1 MYFEKWY
8 PVDLVRLPA
17 HIQDVGM
24 TLFVGDAD
32 SIRIG
37 VNVTRDGAE
46 ETVTG
51 AVKGIVILP
60 DGSDILPFNGSSD
73 GSRAWIDLPG
83 TALVMSGRVQI
94 ALRVYDD
101 GAVTT
106 LLAVSATV
114 RRADADRHFDPD
126 DVVGDITELISE
138 AERVSGVA
146 ETAAAQA
153 QDALE
158 QASNIVSYAAQ
169 SGQTDAEKAQARAN
183 IGAVSE
189 AALSLLTARVDALHG
204 LVDYDYGAEVD
215 NSNIAGG
222 QGNPSLA
229 MTRKGMLITLNGAV
243 KTNSSSVSYR
253 IKINGTVATANTGA
267 APDSWGTP
275 LTTLISGHSY
285 RLIAHT
291 VSGSASVR
299 NDGMFAVFNTGA
311 HTGLGKA
318 WKYGNDYGYDF
329 FYNNGTDGCQIAFSW
344 ARSSSESASFDNWVA
359 YVTLE
364 DITGLMRDIPVAP
377 NTSGTYVLKATVGS
391 NRVPVYEWVSE
402 GSGLLGTPLTL
413 TGGDTE

>member
-126 DVVGDITELISE
+126 DVVGDVTELISE

-169 SGQTDAEKAQARAN
+169 SGQTDAEKAQARQN
-183 IGAVSE
+183 I
-189 AALSLLTARVDALHG
+189 AAADAGLVDALHG
-204 LVDYDYGAEVD
+204 LVDYGYGTPGTGSVGNA
-215 NSNIAGG
+215 NFTRTGILLAIAGSNG
-222 QGNPSLA
+222 TSP
-229 MTRKGMLITLNGAV
+229 TPVKVRLNGDMSIGGTTSVPSAWSTGLALTAGHTYRWTVRQVRGTATKPPLARVYAEGSFTAV
-243 KTNSSSVSYR
+243 DGTAADHERDSVYTFAYASTPVNLCMVYTRGGGASFTDCVYECTLTDENSDRDLPPAPTTAGTYTLKV
-253 IKINGTVATANTGA
+253 TVANGI
-267 APDSWGTP
+267 P
-275 LTTLISGHSY
+275 SY
-285 RLIAHT
+285 T
-291 VSGSASVR
+291 
-299 NDGMFAVFNTGA
+299 
-311 HTGLGKA
+311 
-318 WKYGNDYGYDF
+318 
-329 FYNNGTDGCQIAFSW
+329 
-344 ARSSSESASFDNWVA
+344 
-359 YVTLE
+359 
-364 DITGLMRDIPVAP
+364 
-377 NTSGTYVLKATVGS
+377 
-391 NRVPVYEWVSE
+391 WVSD
-402 GSGLLGTPLTL
+402 GGLLSTPLTL

>member
-169 SGQTDAEKAQARAN
+169 SGQTDDQKAAARQN

-204 LVDYDYGAEVD
+204 LVDYDYGTPY
-215 NSNIAGG
+215 SGTWTAGMTVTRIDTRLTFDG
-222 QGNPSLA
+222 KSPSA
-229 MTRKGMLITLNGAV
+229 NGV
-243 KTNSSSVSYR
+243 PLYFKL
-253 IKINGTVATANTGA
+253 NGTVTTGNKNSTATLDDEGLVLKAGHKYRFRLLVRGGSYSSW
-267 APDSWGTP
+267 APT
-275 LTTLISGHSY
+275 
-285 RLIAHT
+285 
-291 VSGSASVR
+291 SALQYPIYPRVYKYGDMGDVFY
-299 NDGMFAVFNTGA
+299 NFTYLPDGMSSFVDFDYQDSYNGVYPCIMINRRS
-311 HTGLGKA
+311 G
-318 WKYGNDYGYDF
+318 GN
-329 FYNNGTDGCQIAFSW
+329 A
-344 ARSSSESASFDNWVA
+344 ALFDNVEIEA
-359 YVTLE
+359 VIE
-364 DITGLMRDIPVAP
+364 DITNGIHELPAP
-377 NTSGTYVLKATVGS
+377 TVDGTYVLKCTVTNG
-391 NRVPVYEWVSE
+391 VPTFSWVSE
-402 GSGLLGTPLTL
+402 GSGLLGTPLT
-413 TGGDTE
+413 GGDTE

>member
-146 ETAAAQA
+146 ETAAGQAQA
-153 QDALE
+153 ALE
-158 QASNIVSYAAQ
+158 QASNIVSYEAQ
-169 SGQTDAEKAQARAN
+169 SGQTDAEKAQARQN
-183 IGAVSE
+183 IDAESE
-189 AALSLLTARVDALHG
+189 TRASALRGFLNYGYGTPATDHVGSAYYTRSGIMLTITG
-204 LVDYDYGAEVD
+204 SNG
-215 NSNIAGG
+215 NSPVPI
-222 QGNPSLA
+222 
-229 MTRKGMLITLNGAV
+229 RIRLNGAM
-243 KTNSSSVSYR
+243 SVGST
-253 IKINGTVATANTGA
+253 GTVPAAWDDALALVTGH
-267 APDSWGTP
+267 T
-275 LTTLISGHSY
+275 Y
-285 RLIAHT
+285 RWKVRQ
-291 VSGSASVR
+291 VSGTGSKPVLARVFAGRSYTLVSGAVTDDRDYESVCVFTYADTPVNLCMVYARGGGATFTDCVVECVLTEVYGEQELPSAPTR
-299 NDGMFAVFNTGA
+299 N
-311 HTGLGKA
+311 
-318 WKYGNDYGYDF
+318 
-329 FYNNGTDGCQIAFSW
+329 
-344 ARSSSESASFDNWVA
+344 
-359 YVTLE
+359 
-364 DITGLMRDIPVAP
+364 
-377 NTSGTYVLKATVGS
+377 GTYVLKCTVENGIPTFS
-391 NRVPVYEWVSE
+391 WVSE